1 MNSLS
6 LCAHLASPDTFN
18 GLSACRSCEFLEKLD
33 LTVNFVDLDFFKES
47 IEHLAPLAHFK
58 ELFLMGNPCMEWPH
72 AKDFII
78 ATLPQ
83 LQRLDGQD
91 ITRTER
97 ITAGQNMAVML
108 ADLASKA
115 SQAAAAKVAKELE
128 ELVGAKCIVRMHAR
142 PPHPHTSFAD
152 TRSR

>member
-1 MNSLS
+1 M
-6 LCAHLASPDTFN
+6 
-18 GLSACRSCEFLEKLD
+18 
-33 LTVNFVDLDFFKES
+33 NFVDLDHFKDS

-97 ITAGQNMAVML
+97 IKAGQNMGDML
-108 ADLASKA
+108 VDLERKA
-115 SQAAAAKVAKELE
+115 KEAAAAKRAKELE
-128 ELVGAKCIVRMHAR
+128 ELVRAVHSAVHTPVLSHTTFTCAEAR
-142 PPHPHTSFAD
+142 PRRRLIPVDSPGPCGAVP
-152 TRSR
+152 